1 MPTSRSSERAPLGT
15 TSGDSDAAGGW
26 HPSLTFTF
34 GTPSMGAHTPGDGWD
49 TLRFTRRASIVGC
62 VSLLVAL
69 SETSNKGI
77 GPVGTAAWFVVVMA
91 GALGIVGYSLC
102 KQDGIRVSIAYL
114 IIPILLM
121 AAFAE
126 LVFFRDIVA
135 ALASHPVGAQQSASV
150 NAGVTHSLYFHAWGP
165 ASLS

>member
-1 MPTSRSSERAPLGT
+1 M
-15 TSGDSDAAGGW
+15 
-26 HPSLTFTF
+26 
-34 GTPSMGAHTPGDGWD
+34 
-49 TLRFTRRASIVGC
+49 GC

-69 SETSNKGI
+69 SETSNKGV

-91 GALGIVGYSLC
+91 AALGIVGYRFC

-135 ALASHPVGAQQSASV
+135 ALASHPVSAQQSASV
-150 NAGVTHSLYFHAWGP
+150 KPGSSMPEKILHD
-165 ASLS
+165 LSTTKSKQALLRLLLG

>member
-1 MPTSRSSERAPLGT
+1 M
-15 TSGDSDAAGGW
+15 
-26 HPSLTFTF
+26 
-34 GTPSMGAHTPGDGWD
+34 
-49 TLRFTRRASIVGC
+49 GC

-69 SETSNKGI
+69 SDTGNKGI
-77 GPVGTAAWFVVVMA
+77 GPVGTAAWVVVAVA
-91 GALGIVGYSLC
+91 GALGIVGYRIC

-114 IIPILLM
+114 IIPILLL

-135 ALASHPVGAQQSASV
+135 ALASHPGSAQQAASV
-150 NAGVTHSLYFHAWGP
+150 NAGVTHSLHFHARGP

>member
-1 MPTSRSSERAPLGT
+1 
-15 TSGDSDAAGGW
+15 
-26 HPSLTFTF
+26 
-34 GTPSMGAHTPGDGWD
+34 MGAHTPGDGRD
-49 TLRFTRRASIVGC
+49 TLRFTRRTSIVGC

-77 GPVGTAAWFVVVMA
+77 GPVGTAAWFVVVVA
-91 GALGIVGYSLC
+91 GALGIAGYGIC

-114 IIPILLM
+114 IIPILLL

-126 LVFFRDIVA
+126 LVFFRDIFA
-135 ALASHPVGAQQSASV
+135 ALASHPGSAQQAASV
-150 NAGVTHSLYFHAWGP
+150 NAGVTHSLHFHARGP